1 MAYFDLSASDLILIF
16 NKGSLPV
23 FGAVL
28 IIKYKKT
35 IKVAT
40 RETLNQ
46 SVICILV
53 TSLGTD

>member
-16 NKGSLPV
+16 NRGSLPV

-28 IIKYKKT
+28 TIKYKKT

-46 SVICILV
+46 SVICMLV
-53 TSLGTD
+53 ASLGTD